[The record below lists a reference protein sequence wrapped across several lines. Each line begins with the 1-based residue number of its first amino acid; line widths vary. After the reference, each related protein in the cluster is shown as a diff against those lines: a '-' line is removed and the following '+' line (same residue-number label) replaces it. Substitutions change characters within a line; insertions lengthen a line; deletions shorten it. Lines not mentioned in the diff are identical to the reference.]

1 MDSGRGTIKYYG
13 LKEKLTNSVFF
24 EKIYLMLVEFRG
36 ENMISDKVKLTA
48 KDILEKEFKPGMRGY
63 KQEDVDKFL
72 DLIIKDY
79 ETFHQEIEDLQQ
91 ENLRLKKQVEESN
104 RRTPSPQQQTGTTN
118 FDILKRL
125 SNLEKHVFGNKLYD

>member
-1 MDSGRGTIKYYG
+1 M
-13 LKEKLTNSVFF
+13 KEKLTNGAFF
-24 EKIYLMLVEFRG
+24 EKIYLTLVESRG

-48 KDILEKEFKPGMRGY
+48 KDILEKEFKSGMRGY

-91 ENLRLKKQVEESN
+91 ENMRLKKQVEESN
-104 RRTPSPQQQTGTTN
+104 RRAPAQQQTGTTN

-125 SNLEKHVFGNKLYD
+125 SNLEKHVFGSKLYD

>member
-1 MDSGRGTIKYYG
+1 
-13 LKEKLTNSVFF
+13 
-24 EKIYLMLVEFRG
+24 ML
-36 ENMISDKVKLTA
+36 SDKVKLTA
-48 KDILEKEFKPGMRGY
+48 KDILEKEFKTGVRGY

-91 ENLRLKKQVEESN
+91 ENLRLRKQLEESS
-104 RRTPSPQQQTGTTN
+104 RRQPISQPAGTTN

>member
-1 MDSGRGTIKYYG
+1 
-13 LKEKLTNSVFF
+13 
-24 EKIYLMLVEFRG
+24 
-36 ENMISDKVKLTA
+36 MISDKVKLTA
-48 KDILEKEFKPGMRGY
+48 KDILEKEFKSGMRGY
-63 KQEDVDKFL
+63 KPEDVDKFL

-91 ENLRLKKQVEESN
+91 ENLRLKKQAEGAAKQRSAA
-104 RRTPSPQQQTGTTN
+104 PQQQTGTTN

>member
-1 MDSGRGTIKYYG
+1 
-13 LKEKLTNSVFF
+13 
-24 EKIYLMLVEFRG
+24 ML
-36 ENMISDKVKLTA
+36 SDKVKLTA
-48 KDILEKEFKPGMRGY
+48 KDILEKEFKSGMRGY

-79 ETFHQEIEDLQQ
+79 EAFHQEIEELQQ
-91 ENLRLKKQVEESN
+91 ENLRLRKQAEDSS
-104 RRTPSPQQQTGTTN
+104 RRQPAAQTAGTTN